1 MIPWLCIL
9 IFNCLFQ
16 VQNLVAIEL
25 AYINT
30 KHPDFHEA
38 NLFQRSQE
46 LEMSKNFNEFHVN
59 NESTKDNKV
68 M

>member
-1 MIPWLCIL
+1 M
-9 IFNCLFQ
+9 FQ

>member
-1 MIPWLCIL
+1 MLCISVYRHFVFA
-9 IFNCLFQ
+9 IFQ

-25 AYINT
+25 SYINT

-46 LEMSKNFNEFHVN
+46 LEMTKHLNDFHVN

-68 M
+68 

>member
-1 MIPWLCIL
+1 M
-9 IFNCLFQ
+9 
-16 VQNLVAIEL
+16 QNLVAIEL

-46 LEMSKNFNEFHVN
+46 LEISKHFNEFHVN

-68 M
+68 TKNWLFHAEFYILY

>member
-1 MIPWLCIL
+1 ME
-9 IFNCLFQ
+9 
-16 VQNLVAIEL
+16 NLVVIEL

-46 LEMSKNFNEFHVN
+46 LEMFNNFKDFHVN
-59 NESTKDNKV
+59 NESTKNNKV